1 MSKRV
6 IKIDMY
12 TNKIIRTYPNSS
24 IASEVTGDTAPYII
38 NQCKRRGGTEIPRQ
52 EYYYRWE
59 GDKPTPHRIIE
70 VYDLDFEKICE
81 YISIKEAEFNTGVG
95 RYSIGKQLQNKLP
108 LRERKSPSS
117 GLYFV
122 WKEVK

>member
-1 MSKRV
+1 MKRV
-6 IKIDMY
+6 NKINMY
-12 TNKIIRTYPNSS
+12 TNEIVKTYPNAS
-24 IASEVTGDTAPYII
+24 IASELTGDNAPYII
-38 NQCKRRGGTEIPRQ
+38 NQCKRRGGTEIPRN

-59 GDKPTPHRIIE
+59 GCEPTPHKIIE
-70 VYDLDFEKICE
+70 IYDLDLKKLGEFIN
-81 YISIKEAEFNTGVG
+81 IKEAEENTSVG
-95 RYSIGKQLQNKLP
+95 RYSIMKQLQNTLP

>member
-6 IKIDMY
+6 KKINMY
-12 TNKIIRTYPNSS
+12 TNEIIRTYPNSV

-38 NQCKRRGGTEIPRQ
+38 NQCKRRGGTEVPRQ

-59 GDKPTPHRIIE
+59 GDKPTPHKIIE

-117 GLYFV
+117 GLYFK
-122 WKEVK
+122 WKEVL

>member
-1 MSKRV
+1 MKKV
-6 IKIDMY
+6 VKYDMY
-12 TNKIIRTYPNSS
+12 TNEVIRTYPNSA
-24 IASEVTGDTAPYII
+24 IASEVTGDSAPYII
-38 NQCKRRGGTEIPRQ
+38 NQCKRRGGTKIPRQ

-59 GDKPTPHRIIE
+59 GDKPTPHKIIE

-81 YISIKEAEFNTGVG
+81 YISIKESEFNTGVG

-122 WKEVK
+122 WKEVL